1 MNATAVS
8 YVGPTRLRCVQTV
21 AGPAATAGVGA
32 GGGAG
37 GDAGV
42 GAAGA
47 DEVPCRVTVLVPPP
61 QPAITADA
69 ATAAR
74 QDAVCGEVTGLL
86 FPPAHPKSL
95 RRAGPAAPSAS
106 LVARSEKP
114 ELPAQRVRGAKP
126 ARVSKQVWVPTCMSY
141 RLPLARHGA

>member
-47 DEVPCRVTVLVPPP
+47 DELPCRVTVLVPPP

-86 FPPAHPKSL
+86 SL
-95 RRAGPAAPSAS
+95 PHTLNRFAALGQPRQARLSWPAARDPSCRHSAF
-106 LVARSEKP
+106 VAR
-114 ELPAQRVRGAKP
+114 
-126 ARVSKQVWVPTCMSY
+126 
-141 RLPLARHGA
+141 